1 MLIRGSDVVDSC
13 VGDGE
18 PDGDAEQERG
28 NDPADYSNEDR
39 VLLHVCSPA
48 IAEGSR
54 AVSGGHG
61 GYPPGVY
68 LLQPADAAEVPRN
81 FRAGSRFIQCE
92 MRCRNDE
99 KASRSSTPR
108 ARRGPSARRSEE
120 HTSEL
125 QSLMRSSY

>member
-81 FRAGSRFIQCE
+81 FRAGSRFIQGE
-92 MRCRNDE
+92 LSFRNDE
-99 KASRSSTPR
+99 KETR
-108 ARRGPSARRSEE
+108 
-120 HTSEL
+120 H
-125 QSLMRSSY
+125 

>member
-48 IAEGSR
+48 LAEGSR

-81 FRAGSRFIQCE
+81 FRAGSRFIHCE
-92 MRCRNDE
+92 MTIGRASCRE
-99 KASRSSTPR
+99 RVC
-108 ARRGPSARRSEE
+108 
-120 HTSEL
+120 
-125 QSLMRSSY
+125 QSVSITVAAVSIKKKHQNTI